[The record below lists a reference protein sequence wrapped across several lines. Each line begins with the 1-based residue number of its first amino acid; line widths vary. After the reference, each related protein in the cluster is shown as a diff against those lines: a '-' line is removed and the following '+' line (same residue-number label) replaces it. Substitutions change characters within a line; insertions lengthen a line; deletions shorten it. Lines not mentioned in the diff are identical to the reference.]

1 MKQFILQVK
10 CWKIRIHYTWIQEE
24 SSGDKSFL
32 TLSRMI
38 PYIFS
43 TYAISCSL
51 NSKAGYLASTWRT
64 MSIGPTERLAE
75 EERKPWGKKLMI
87 MWYFCTH
94 VKIHTHK
101 HAYYIYIYIII
112 SVLGSFSQIM
122 MSGWEAS
129 VLQFHCWLL
138 NSVGAR
144 TTM

>member
-1 MKQFILQVK
+1 MKHFILQVK

-87 MWYFCTH
+87 M
-94 VKIHTHK
+94 
-101 HAYYIYIYIII
+101 
-112 SVLGSFSQIM
+112 
-122 MSGWEAS
+122 
-129 VLQFHCWLL
+129 
-138 NSVGAR
+138 
-144 TTM
+144 